1 MLIYIA
7 RRLAAMVPILLVVSV
22 VIFMFLHMIPGDPA
36 RIVAGPEASAQDV
49 ENTRAMLGLDRPIYE
64 QYWRFLSGAVQG
76 DLGRSF
82 RTREPVMD
90 MIADRIMPTL
100 ELSFVSMV
108 WAIVAGMFF
117 GVVAA
122 TKRGK
127 WQDQLTMFGATT
139 GISMPSFWLGLMLIE
154 LFAVQLGWLPS
165 GGNDSI
171 EHYILPAITLGSQV
185 AAIIA
190 RFTRSSLLETLGE
203 DYVRTARAKGAKEM
217 RVIWLHALRNALLPV
232 VTMTG
237 LQFGFLL
244 GGSVVVEAV
253 FSWPGMGNML
263 ITSVSM
269 RDYPVIQAEMLLF
282 AIQFMLINLLVDVL
296 YAVLNPQIRLD
307 S

>member
-7 RRLAAMVPILLVVSV
+7 RRLAAMAPILLVVSV
-22 VIFMFLHMIPGDPA
+22 VIFLFLHMIPGDPA

-49 ENTRAMLGLDRPIYE
+49 ENTRAVLGLDRPIYE
-64 QYWRFLSGAVQG
+64 QFWQFLSGAVQG

-100 ELSFVSMV
+100 ELSFISMV
-108 WAIVAGMFF
+108 WAIAAGMLF

-122 TKRGK
+122 TNRGK
-127 WQDQLTMFGATT
+127 WQDQFTMFAATT

-165 GGNDSI
+165 GGNDSM

-203 DYVRTARAKGAKEM
+203 DYVRTARAKGAKEL
-217 RVIWLHALRNALLPV
+217 RVVWLHALRNALLPV

-282 AIQFMLINLLVDVL
+282 AIQFMVINLLVDVL

-307 S
+307 I